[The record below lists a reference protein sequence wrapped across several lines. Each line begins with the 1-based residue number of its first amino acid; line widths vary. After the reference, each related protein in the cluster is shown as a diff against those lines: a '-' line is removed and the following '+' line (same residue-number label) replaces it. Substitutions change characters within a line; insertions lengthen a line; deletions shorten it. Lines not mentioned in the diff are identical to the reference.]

1 MKVFYYGEKE
11 ITYLGKKDKQLLKII
26 SAIGK
31 IERQVTPN
39 LFEALVESIIGQQI
53 SSKAAATVNQRLKNR
68 FNGEI
73 SPEKVAATNH
83 FHIQECGTTLKKA
96 GYIKIAADAILHGK
110 IKLDNFS
117 TMTDEEIIVQLTQL
131 PGVGVWTAEMLM
143 IFSLQRPNIIS
154 YDDLIIR
161 RSIMKLYKLEEL
173 TKEQFGIYKNQYHPY
188 ASIASLYLWAYGHS
202 DITE

>member
-1 MKVFYYGEKE
+1 MKVFDYGEKE

-53 SSKAAATVNQRLKNR
+53 SSKAAATVNQRLRDR

-202 DITE
+202 NITE

>member
-1 MKVFYYGEKE
+1 MEVFDYGEKE

-53 SSKAAATVNQRLKNR
+53 SSKAAATVNQRLRDR

>member
-1 MKVFYYGEKE
+1 MKVFDYGEKE

-53 SSKAAATVNQRLKNR
+53 SSKAAATVNQRLRDR

-73 SPEKVAATNH
+73 SPEKVAVTNH

>member
-1 MKVFYYGEKE
+1 MKIFDYGDKE
-11 ITYLGKKDKQLLKII
+11 ITYLGKKDKQLSKII
-26 SAIGK
+26 NALGK
-31 IERQVTPN
+31 IERQVMPN

-53 SSKAAATVNQRLKNR
+53 SSKAAATVNQRLRDR

-83 FHIQECGTTLKKA
+83 FYIQECGTTLKKA
-96 GYIKIAADAILHGK
+96 GYIKIAADAILYGK

-117 TMTDEEIIVQLTQL
+117 SMTDEEIIAQLIQL

-161 RSIMKLYKLEEL
+161 RSIMKLYKLEGL
-173 TKEQFGIYKNQYHPY
+173 TKEQFETYKKRYHPY

-202 DITE
+202 DIIE

>member
-1 MKVFYYGEKE
+1 MKVFDYGEKE

-53 SSKAAATVNQRLKNR
+53 SSKAAATVNQRLKDR

-117 TMTDEEIIVQLTQL
+117 TMTDEEIIMQLTQL

>member
-1 MKVFYYGEKE
+1 MKVFDYGEKE

-53 SSKAAATVNQRLKNR
+53 SSKAAATVNQRLKDR

-83 FHIQECGTTLKKA
+83 FHIKECGTTLKKA

>member
-1 MKVFYYGEKE
+1 MKVFDYGEKE

-53 SSKAAATVNQRLKNR
+53 SSKAAATVNQRLKDR

>member
-1 MKVFYYGEKE
+1 MEVFDYGENE
-11 ITYLGKKDKQLLKII
+11 ITYLGKKDKQLSKII
-26 SAIGK
+26 NAIGK
-31 IERQVTPN
+31 IERQVTPD

-53 SSKAAATVNQRLKNR
+53 SSKAAAIVNQRLRDK
-68 FNGEI
+68 FDGEI
-73 SPEKVAATNH
+73 SSEKVAAANH
-83 FHIQECGTTLKKA
+83 FYIQECGTTLKKA
-96 GYIKIAADAILHGK
+96 SYIKIAADAILYGK

-117 TMTDEEIIVQLTQL
+117 TMTDEEIIAQLTQL

>member
-53 SSKAAATVNQRLKNR
+53 SSKAAATVNQRLRDR

>member
-1 MKVFYYGEKE
+1 MKVFDYGEKE

-53 SSKAAATVNQRLKNR
+53 SSKAAATVNQRLRDR

-117 TMTDEEIIVQLTQL
+117 TMTDEEIIMQLTQL

>member
-1 MKVFYYGEKE
+1 MKVFDYGDKE
-11 ITYLGKKDKQLLKII
+11 IMYLGKKDKQLSRII
-26 SAIGK
+26 SVLGK

-53 SSKAAATVNQRLKNR
+53 SSKAAATVNQRLRDK

-73 SPEKVAATNH
+73 SPEKVAAANH

-96 GYIKIAADAILHGK
+96 SYIKIAADAILHGK

-117 TMTDEEIIVQLTQL
+117 TMTDEEIILQLTQL
-131 PGVGVWTAEMLM
+131 PGIGVWTAEMLM

-173 TKEQFGIYKNQYHPY
+173 TKEQFGLYKNQYHPY

>member
-1 MKVFYYGEKE
+1 MKVFDYGEKE
-11 ITYLGKKDKQLLKII
+11 ITYLVKKDKQLLKII

-53 SSKAAATVNQRLKNR
+53 SSKAAATVNQRLKDR

>member
-1 MKVFYYGEKE
+1 MKVFDYGEKE

-53 SSKAAATVNQRLKNR
+53 SSKAAATVNQRLKDR

-202 DITE
+202 NITE

>member
-1 MKVFYYGEKE
+1 MKIFDYGEKE
-11 ITYLGKKDKQLLKII
+11 ITYLGKKDKQLSKII
-26 SAIGK
+26 NTIGK

-53 SSKAAATVNQRLKNR
+53 SSKAAATVNQWLRDR

-73 SPEKVAATNH
+73 SPEKVATANH
-83 FHIQECGTTLKKA
+83 FYIQECGTTLKKA
-96 GYIKIAADAILHGK
+96 GYIKIAADAILYGK
-110 IKLDNFS
+110 IKLDNFN

-161 RSIMKLYKLEEL
+161 RSIMRLYKLEGL
-173 TKEQFGIYKNQYHPY
+173 TKEQFEAYKNRYHPY

>member
-1 MKVFYYGEKE
+1 MKVFDYGETE

-53 SSKAAATVNQRLKNR
+53 SSKAAATVNQRLRDR
-68 FNGEI
+68 FNDEI
-73 SPEKVAATNH
+73 SPEKVAAANH
-83 FHIQECGTTLKKA
+83 FRIQECGTTLKKA
-96 GYIKIAADAILHGK
+96 SYIKIAADAILHGK
-110 IKLDNFS
+110 IKLDSFS

-161 RSIMKLYKLEEL
+161 RSIIKLYKLEEL

-202 DITE
+202 DL

>member
-1 MKVFYYGEKE
+1 MKVFDYGEKE

-53 SSKAAATVNQRLKNR
+53 SSKAAATVNQRLKDR

-202 DITE
+202 DITK

>member
-1 MKVFYYGEKE
+1 MKVFDYGDKE
-11 ITYLGKKDKQLLKII
+11 IMYLGKKDKQLSRII
-26 SAIGK
+26 SVLGK

-53 SSKAAATVNQRLKNR
+53 SSKAAAMVNQRLRDK

-73 SPEKVAATNH
+73 SPEKVAAANH

-96 GYIKIAADAILHGK
+96 SYIKIAADAILHGK

-117 TMTDEEIIVQLTQL
+117 TMTDEEIILQLTQL
-131 PGVGVWTAEMLM
+131 PGIGVWTAEMLM

>member
-1 MKVFYYGEKE
+1 MKVFDYGDKE
-11 ITYLGKKDKQLLKII
+11 IMYLGKKDKQLSRII
-26 SAIGK
+26 SVLGK

-53 SSKAAATVNQRLKNR
+53 SSKAAAMVNQRLRDK

-73 SPEKVAATNH
+73 SPEKVAAANH

-96 GYIKIAADAILHGK
+96 SYIKIAADAILHGK

-117 TMTDEEIIVQLTQL
+117 TMTDEEIILQLTQL
-131 PGVGVWTAEMLM
+131 PGIGVWTAEMLM

-173 TKEQFGIYKNQYHPY
+173 TKEQFGLYKNQYHPY

>member
-1 MKVFYYGEKE
+1 MKVFDYGEKE

-53 SSKAAATVNQRLKNR
+53 SSKAAATVNQRLKDR

-131 PGVGVWTAEMLM
+131 PGVGVWTVEMLM

>member
-53 SSKAAATVNQRLKNR
+53 SSKAAATVNQRLRDR
-68 FNGEI
+68 FEGEI
-73 SPEKVAATNH
+73 SPEKVAAANH
-83 FHIQECGTTLKKA
+83 FYIQECGTTLKKA

>member
-1 MKVFYYGEKE
+1 MKIFDYGEKE
-11 ITYLGKKDKQLLKII
+11 ITYLGKKDKQLSKII
-26 SAIGK
+26 NTIGK

-53 SSKAAATVNQRLKNR
+53 SSKAAATVNQRLRDR

-73 SPEKVAATNH
+73 SLEKVATANH
-83 FHIQECGTTLKKA
+83 FYIQECGTTLKKV
-96 GYIKIAADAILHGK
+96 GYIKIAADAILYGK
-110 IKLDNFS
+110 IKLDNFN

>member
-1 MKVFYYGEKE
+1 MKVFDYGEKE
-11 ITYLGKKDKQLLKII
+11 ITYLVEKDKHLSKII
-26 SAIGK
+26 NALGK

-53 SSKAAATVNQRLKNR
+53 SSKAAATVNQRIRDK
-68 FNGEI
+68 FDGEI
-73 SPEKVAATNH
+73 SPEKVAAANH
-83 FHIQECGTTLKKA
+83 FYIQECGTTLKKA
-96 GYIKIAADAILHGK
+96 SYIKIAADAILYEK

-161 RSIMKLYKLEEL
+161 RSIMKLYKLKEL
-173 TKEQFGIYKNQYHPY
+173 TKEQFETYKKRYHPY

-202 DITE
+202 DIVE

>member
-1 MKVFYYGEKE
+1 MKVFDYGEKE

-53 SSKAAATVNQRLKNR
+53 SSKAAATVNQRLRDR

>member
-1 MKVFYYGEKE
+1 MKVFDYGEKE

-53 SSKAAATVNQRLKNR
+53 SSKAAATVNQRLKDR

-161 RSIMKLYKLEEL
+161 CSIMKLYKLEEL

>member
-1 MKVFYYGEKE
+1 
-11 ITYLGKKDKQLLKII
+11 
-26 SAIGK
+26 
-31 IERQVTPN
+31 
-39 LFEALVESIIGQQI
+39 
-53 SSKAAATVNQRLKNR
+53 
-68 FNGEI
+68 
-73 SPEKVAATNH
+73 
-83 FHIQECGTTLKKA
+83 
-96 GYIKIAADAILHGK
+96 
-110 IKLDNFS
+110 
-117 TMTDEEIIVQLTQL
+117 MTDEEIIVQLTQL

-202 DITE
+202 NITE

>member
-1 MKVFYYGEKE
+1 MKVFDYGEKE

-53 SSKAAATVNQRLKNR
+53 SSKAAATVNQRLKDR

-73 SPEKVAATNH
+73 SPEKVSATNH